1 MMQLKDNIIAIV
13 PDLVILNE
21 IAPMG
26 YFLGNKLTIVDIFDV
41 VKDSDLTREI
51 KSKLIV
57 EKLEQDFSLKYRAL
71 FFFKRQLLS

>member
-41 VKDSDLTREI
+41 VKDSDLTV
-51 KSKLIV
+51 KLSQN
-57 EKLEQDFSLKYRAL
+57 L
-71 FFFKRQLLS
+71 

>member
-57 EKLEQDFSLKYRAL
+57 EKTRTRFLT
-71 FFFKRQLLS
+71 